1 MKKILIAS
9 MMLVVFGS
17 CTKDFEATN
26 QNPNQ
31 ISDVLLKQDFNLVGS
46 PFSGYLFNLFGH
58 QIEEDLCYDSW
69 MGYMNTPTD
78 FVGNVNNTTYYIRWN
93 SYWGRIYGSV
103 MSPTKQTIALAGTN
117 NLPLFATW
125 AKLIRVIAISKL
137 TAVHGPVIYSKYGT
151 TDASIAYDKE
161 SDLYTQLFADLDA
174 IQADFAANKSYTGF
188 KAFDPSFKGSI
199 PAWQKVVNS
208 MRLRLAMRISKV
220 APSLAKTQGEK
231 AIADAAGLITT
242 NADNF
247 LVSLNG
253 NIMPVAQICYQW
265 DDTRMGGPIE
275 QFMVGYN
282 DGRISKYYAPV
293 ANAALAADHPALPY
307 KGIRNGSWNLAKA
320 DKVPFSK
327 VSNDFNSAQTRR
339 AFTASETHFLL
350 AEAALRGW
358 TGAGVAKTN
367 YENGVK
373 LSFADWGASGADA
386 YLADA
391 TSTPIAYVD
400 PTDAASVKINPKAI
414 NSVAAASTMTIAW
427 DEAASNE
434 VKLEKIMTQKWLSL
448 FTNTLEAW
456 CDFRRTGYP
465 KIPVVG
471 KNDSNADWGVIPAD
485 QFIKRMPFINGERTG
500 NTAAVNAAA
509 AVIGAGGGKDDIATR
524 LWFDTGAA
532 TNF

>member
-1 MKKILIAS
+1 
-9 MMLVVFGS
+9 
-17 CTKDFEATN
+17 
-26 QNPNQ
+26 
-31 ISDVLLKQDFNLVGS
+31 
-46 PFSGYLFNLFGH
+46 
-58 QIEEDLCYDSW
+58 
-69 MGYMNTPTD
+69 
-78 FVGNVNNTTYYIRWN
+78 
-93 SYWGRIYGSV
+93 
-103 MSPTKQTIALAGTN
+103 
-117 NLPLFATW
+117 
-125 AKLIRVIAISKL
+125 
-137 TAVHGPVIYSKYGT
+137 
-151 TDASIAYDKE
+151 
-161 SDLYTQLFADLDA
+161 
-174 IQADFAANKSYTGF
+174 
-188 KAFDPSFKGSI
+188 
-199 PAWQKVVNS
+199 

-391 TSTPIAYVD
+391 TSKPIAYVD